1 MPDNLRV
8 LFIASEAAPYAK
20 TGGLGDVAGALP
32 AYLYQAGVEVK
43 TVIPLYR
50 SIDRKRYGI
59 SKIFDGSCVKMGNC
73 EEFYSVYHT
82 NQPTGNDVY
91 FIDFSKYFDRAG
103 IYFDASGDYKD
114 SAYRY
119 SFLCRAAMQLA
130 KDLNFKPDII
140 HANDLQSSFACYY
153 LKAENDE
160 FFAGTKSVFTIHNIG
175 YQGIYEA
182 DVLDYAKIRH
192 DDFASWGF
200 ESFGKLNLMKA
211 GICYADKITTVSPHY
226 AEEILGPIGSNGL
239 HMYLDARRNDLVGI
253 LNGCDTKVWN
263 PATDKYIPYNYD
275 LNSYR
280 EGKAFNKTV
289 LQKMFLLEEKPDV
302 PIFSFIARLTP
313 QKGIDLLA
321 PVVER
326 VIKSMDCQLVFL
338 GSGEEWAQWY
348 FGGLPARYPGR
359 IGAYIGYS
367 EDKSHLI
374 EAGSDFF
381 LMPSIYEPCGLN
393 QMYSQLYGTLPVVR
407 ATGGLDDTV
416 SNYNEQAGMGTG
428 FKFWDIST
436 DALYNT
442 IGWANATYYDRK
454 ADMHNMIRE
463 SMIKDYSWEKSCSKY
478 IDLYRSMLPFG

>member
-1 MPDNLRV
+1 M
-8 LFIASEAAPYAK
+8 
-20 TGGLGDVAGALP
+20 
-32 AYLYQAGVEVK
+32 
-43 TVIPLYR
+43 
-50 SIDRKRYGI
+50 
-59 SKIFDGSCVKMGNC
+59 
-73 EEFYSVYHT
+73 
-82 NQPTGNDVY
+82 
-91 FIDFSKYFDRAG
+91 
-103 IYFDASGDYKD
+103 
-114 SAYRY
+114 
-119 SFLCRAAMQLA
+119 
-130 KDLNFKPDII
+130 
-140 HANDLQSSFACYY
+140 
-153 LKAENDE
+153 
-160 FFAGTKSVFTIHNIG
+160 
-175 YQGIYEA
+175 
-182 DVLDYAKIRH
+182 
-192 DDFASWGF
+192 
-200 ESFGKLNLMKA
+200 NLMKA

-239 HMYLDARRNDLVGI
+239 HMYLEARRNDLVGI

-263 PATDKYIPYNYD
+263 PATDKYIPANYD
-275 LNSYR
+275 LNSYKD
-280 EGKAFNKTV
+280 GKAFNKKV
-289 LQKMFLLEEKPDV
+289 LQNMFLLEENPNV
-302 PIFSFIARLTP
+302 PVFGFIARLTP

-326 VIKSMDCQLVFL
+326 VINSMACQIVFL

-393 QMYSQLYGTLPVVR
+393 QMYSQLYGTLPIVR

-416 SNYNEQAGMGTG
+416 SNYSEQAGMGTG

-454 ADMHNMIRE
+454 DDMHNMIRE
-463 SMIKDYSWEKSCSKY
+463 SMIKDYSWEKACAKY
-478 IDLYRSMLPFG
+478 IRLYRDMLPFDRF

>member
-1 MPDNLRV
+1 MLDNLRV

-32 AYLYQAGVEVK
+32 AYLNQAGVKVK
-43 TVIPLYR
+43 TVIPLYQ
-50 SIDRKRYGI
+50 SIDRERYSI
-59 SKIFDGSCVKMGNC
+59 NLLFNSSCVKMGNC

-82 NQPTGNDVY
+82 NIPNGNDVY
-91 FIDFSKYFDRAG
+91 FIDFEKYFKRAG
-103 IYFDASGDYKD
+103 IYFDANGDYRD

-140 HANDLQSSFACYY
+140 HANDWQTSFACYY
-153 LKAENDE
+153 LKSDNDE
-160 FFAGTKSVFTIHNIG
+160 FFSNTKSVFTIHNIG
-175 YQGIYEA
+175 YQGIYEP
-182 DVLDYAKIRH
+182 DVLDYAKIRY
-192 DDFASWGF
+192 DDFSSWGF

-211 GICYADKITTVSPHY
+211 GICFADKITTVSPHY
-226 AEEILGPIGSNGL
+226 AQEILGPIGSNGL
-239 HMYLDARRNDLVGI
+239 HMYLEARKNDLIGI

-263 PATDKYIPYNYD
+263 PATDKYIPANYD
-275 LNSYR
+275 LNSYKT
-280 EGKAFNKTV
+280 GKAFNKKI
-289 LQKMFLLEEKPDV
+289 LQNMFLLQENPNV

-326 VIKSMDCQLVFL
+326 VINSMACQIVFL
-338 GSGEEWAQWY
+338 GSGEEWAQWF
-348 FGGLPARYPGR
+348 FGGLPARYPGK

-393 QMYSQLYGTLPVVR
+393 QMYSQLYGTLPIVR

-416 SNYNEQAGMGTG
+416 DNYNEQTSIGTG
-428 FKFWDIST
+428 FKFWDISV

-454 ADMHNMIRE
+454 DDMHNMIRE
-463 SMIKDYSWEKSCSKY
+463 AMIKDYSWEKATAKY
-478 IDLYRSMLPFG
+478 IKLYQELITWK